1 MDCSAKG
8 EVVLQLKKP
17 PHPHLEHGGCL
28 RIKKRGTLSRPF
40 VQEQPR
46 GDPPC
51 CRKRLQTD
59 TYRKAQRA
67 AQRLVSRWKTSNP
80 RAADGLQKNLS
91 RQGGL
96 TFLRTALI
104 GFTDLP
110 CRGVTIP
117 GGSQWES
124 TDGDFES
131 SNPYGNNSLFGTHKN
146 LKPGTAI
153 PFLLRTQKITRP

>member
-8 EVVLQLKKP
+8 EVILEPRKP
-17 PHPHLEHGGCL
+17 RHPHWEHWGCL

-51 CRKRLQTD
+51 CRQRLQID
-59 TYRKAQRA
+59 THRKAQRA
-67 AQRLVSRWKTSNP
+67 APRWVSRWKASHP
-80 RAADGLQKNLS
+80 RAAEGLQKNLS

-104 GFTDLP
+104 GFTDPP
-110 CRGVTIP
+110 CRGTIP
-117 GGSQWES
+117 GGSQWEL

-131 SNPYGNNSLFGTHKN
+131 SNPYGNHSLFGTHKN